1 MNTPPAMAAPHIP
14 PFANDDPALI
24 AAKASARQQAA
35 AARAGR
41 DPACGQDLA
50 RHFLDD
56 FPLDRGIAV
65 SGFWPMGDE
74 IDIRPLLAALHAR
87 GHPVGLPVTGR
98 RGTPLVFRA
107 WTPETAMISG
117 RFGTSHPEGPE
128 VTPAVLLIPLLAFD
142 AEGRRL
148 GYGGGFY
155 DRTLALLPQAL
166 RIGCAYAAQEVPLV
180 PTGPFDQKLHAIATE
195 AGIRRFPPRDH

>member
-35 AARAGR
+35 AARAGS
-41 DPACGQDLA
+41 DPALGHDLA

-56 FPLDRGIAV
+56 FPLEPGVAV
-65 SGFWPMGDE
+65 AGFWPMGDE
-74 IDIRPLLAALHAR
+74 IDIRPLLASLHAR
-87 GHPVGLPVTGR
+87 GHPIGLPVTGR

-107 WTPETAMISG
+107 WTPGTQMAPG

-128 VTPAVLLIPLLAFD
+128 ITPGALLIPLLAFD
-142 AEGRRL
+142 AAGRRL

-166 RIGCAYAAQEVPLV
+166 RIGCAYAGQEVSLV

-195 AGIRRFPPRDH
+195 AGIRRFLPPDH